1 MKESVL
7 IKILCVIMM
16 VTILPGY
23 HLSAQENTQN
33 NDKEIKITDLEIKGN
48 DTVSDKEIKENISTE
63 SPSIKPWADRPVFDE
78 QVLSSDMV
86 RIKEL
91 YDSHG
96 YYDAAVE
103 YALDYSDDKSEVE
116 ITIKITEGDPIILRK
131 LELRISG
138 EEDKE
143 LKDQIIKL
151 IELKE
156 GEVFSSNKFQS
167 SKATIRETLSDRGYP
182 KAKVQAE
189 ARVNRRLKW
198 ADTNILIEPGER
210 YRFGSTSISGND
222 KISSDIIKRELAYKE
237 GQLYSLKKISD
248 TQSNIFETGLF
259 KSVSID
265 TSLNEVSRTAEMKV
279 KVSERKP
286 GTVKV
291 GVGFGTEDLLRG
303 QISWTQR
310 DFFGGARVFDITGK
324 FSFITQ
330 RIETSIKQPYIFGR
344 DSDYKGIVNF
354 QRDDLPSYEGKSL
367 NLTNRLDKKISRELN
382 TYAAFD
388 LLYAKIDSQ
397 TTLTPLEES
406 RQNVFLTTLDAG
418 FEYFGTDNLLNPT
431 RGFVSILNIETSLS
445 QLGSEV
451 DYFKT
456 VFEMRGYKKYRDI
469 VFAKRMRIGL
479 IDSFGDTADLDV
491 PIFKRFFAGGS
502 ASMRGFAFQKLGP
515 LNESEDPL
523 GGNSLII
530 GNAEARFPLYKD
542 FGGVVFFD
550 YGNVFPR
557 SYDYKLDD
565 LRYAA
570 GLGFRYNTLVGP
582 VRVDFGYAL
591 NPDPDLG
598 RFQIFISVGQAF

>member
-1 MKESVL
+1 MRESAL
-7 IKILCVIMM
+7 IKIFLVILI

-23 HLSAQENTQN
+23 RISAQENNRNN
-33 NDKEIKITDLEIKGN
+33 NDEIKITDLEIEGN
-48 DTVSDKEIKENISTE
+48 NTVSDKEIKENISTE
-63 SPSIKPWADRPVFDE
+63 SPSIKPWADRPIFDE
-78 QVLSSDMV
+78 QVFSNDIV

-96 YYDAAVE
+96 YYDAAVQ
-103 YALDYSDDKSEVE
+103 YDLDYNEGKDEVE
-116 ITIKITEGDPIILRK
+116 ITIIITEAEPIILRK
-131 LELRISG
+131 LELSIIGKENGKLKKEIS
-138 EEDKE
+138 E
-143 LKDQIIKL
+143 L

-167 SKATIRETLSDRGYP
+167 SKATIREMLSDKGYP
-182 KAKVQAE
+182 KAKVKAE

-198 ADTNILIEPGER
+198 ADTNIIIEPGDL
-210 YRFGSTSISGND
+210 YRFGETVVSGND
-222 KISSDIIKRELAYKE
+222 RISSDVVYRELAYE
-237 GQLYSLKKISD
+237 DGDLYSLKKISD

-265 TSLNEVSRTAEMKV
+265 SKLNDETRKADISI

-291 GVGFGTEDLLRG
+291 GVGFGTEDLFRG

-310 DFFGGARVFDITGK
+310 NFFGGARVFDITGK

-330 RIETSIKQPYIFGR
+330 RVQTSIKQPYVFGD

-367 NLTNRLDKKISRELN
+367 SLTNRLDKRISRELN

-397 TTLTPLEES
+397 TTLTPFQES
-406 RQNVFLTTLDAG
+406 RQNVFLTTLDGG

-445 QLGSEV
+445 KLGSEV

-456 VFEMRGYKKYRDI
+456 VFEIRGYKKYRDI
-469 VFAKRMRIGL
+469 VFAKRFRIGL
-479 IDSFGDTADLDV
+479 IDTFGNTADLDV

-515 LNESEDPL
+515 LNDSEDPL
-523 GGNSLII
+523 GGNSLIV

-542 FGGVVFFD
+542 LGGVIFFD
-550 YGNVFPR
+550 YGNVFSG
-557 SYDYKLDD
+557 SYDYKLDA

-582 VRVDFGYAL
+582 VRVDLGYAL